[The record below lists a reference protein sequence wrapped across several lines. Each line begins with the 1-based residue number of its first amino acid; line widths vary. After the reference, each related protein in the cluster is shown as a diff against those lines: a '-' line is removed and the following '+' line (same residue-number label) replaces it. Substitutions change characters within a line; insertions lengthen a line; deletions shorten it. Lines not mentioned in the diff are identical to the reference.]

1 MLRYVSIENL
11 HSYRTSEK
19 SSVFLVIF
27 AETMNNE
34 SICFYDF
41 ELDVWKNK
49 KKIDKKEFQVRC
61 EKVQWSKEVEISQC
75 DQECNLSVSKTCQ
88 SQFDSFCP
96 TIRICSY
103 WKFEC
108 EIIHKIVWLTHYL
121 YEYPNFLCK
130 IVGIS
135 LIISEQYARLT
146 KKCDNCIVDNISSPE
161 INSEL
166 VESKF

>member
-1 MLRYVSIENL
+1 MLRYVSIQNF

-19 SSVFLVIF
+19 SAVLVIF

-41 ELDVWKNK
+41 ELDVWKSK

-103 WKFEC
+103 WNFKYPN
-108 EIIHKIVWLTHYL
+108 YL
-121 YEYPNFLCK
+121 YGYSNYLHY
-130 IVGIS
+130 IIGIS